1 MEVGGLL
8 SLERTMIRV
17 ALFRGPKPLKTK
29 RSKSFKLITRL
40 ELFHPTS
47 PPCHLDLPILNNCLV
62 LPVVV
67 GMHLHIARTNVHLI
81 TVLVHAV
88 VVRVLVV
95 MLALPV
101 LNAAVV
107 RRREPIEPI
116 LERLLALLVPF
127 EVPDDF
133 VLLVQDLPPAE
144 GVVAVE
150 VLVQVL
156 VLALFLVAVVARGVP
171 LNQSIVFCK
180 RRNKDDRD
188 GKL

>member
-1 MEVGGLL
+1 
-8 SLERTMIRV
+8 
-17 ALFRGPKPLKTK
+17 
-29 RSKSFKLITRL
+29 
-40 ELFHPTS
+40 
-47 PPCHLDLPILNNCLV
+47 
-62 LPVVV
+62 
-67 GMHLHIARTNVHLI
+67 MHLHIARTNVHLI

-116 LERLLALLVPF
+116 LERLLALLVPLQ
-127 EVPDDF
+127 VPDDF